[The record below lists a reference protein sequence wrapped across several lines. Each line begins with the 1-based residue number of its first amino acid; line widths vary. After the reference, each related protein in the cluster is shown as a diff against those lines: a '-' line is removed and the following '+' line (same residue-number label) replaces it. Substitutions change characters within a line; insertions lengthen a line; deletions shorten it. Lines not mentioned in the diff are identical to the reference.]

1 MNRKEKEIEA
11 RKQYIIDA
19 AAKIFGRDGYDN
31 ASVNEIAKEAE
42 FTKRTL
48 YKYFKDKADLYL
60 SVLVQTYGEMV
71 DELLKQRYEEKSGID
86 ILKKSIES
94 QYVYYKKSPET
105 FKIMYDIGN
114 VRKITDN
121 KKIERFLEIDNKIT
135 KSIMEIVELGQRDGS
150 ISKKYDSAT
159 TTINLK
165 FIISSI
171 FDKLSIAGDNY
182 INHIDLSK
190 EEFESTLIDMIIK
203 IVKNWYI
210 WKFVK
215 VGKNGNIFSDTQR
228 YT

>member
-11 RKQYIIDA
+11 RKKYIIDA

-60 SVLVQTYGEMV
+60 SVLIETYGEMV
-71 DELLKQRYEEKSGID
+71 DELLKQKYEEKNAID

-94 QYVYYKKSPET
+94 QYHYYKNNPET

-121 KKIERFLEIDNKIT
+121 EKIEKFLEIDKKIT

-150 ISKKYDSAT
+150 ISNKYDSAT

-182 INHIDLSK
+182 INHINLSK
-190 EEFESTLIDMIIK
+190 EEFESSLIDMIINT
-203 IVKNWYI
+203 VKT
-210 WKFVK
+210 K
-215 VGKNGNIFSDTQR
+215 
-228 YT
+228 

>member
-1 MNRKEKEIEA
+1 MNRKEMEIEA

-19 AAKIFGRDGYDN
+19 AAKVFGRDGYEN

-60 SVLVQTYGEMV
+60 SVLIHTYGEMV
-71 DELLKQRYEEKSGID
+71 DELLQQNYEEKSGID
-86 ILKKSIES
+86 ILKRSIES
-94 QYVYYKKSPET
+94 QYEYYKKSPET

-121 KKIERFLEIDNKIT
+121 DKINKFLEIDNRIT
-135 KSIMEIVELGQRDGS
+135 NSIKRIIELGQKDGS
-150 ISKKYDSAT
+150 ISKKYNSAI

-171 FDKLSIAGDNY
+171 FDKLSISGDNY
-182 INHIDLSK
+182 IKHINISK
-190 EEFESTLIDMIIK
+190 KEFESTLIDMIINT
-203 IVKNWYI
+203 VKN
-210 WKFVK
+210 
-215 VGKNGNIFSDTQR
+215 
-228 YT
+228 